1 MAAALASM
9 AERRSSFV
17 NWPILYQGMDAAGLD
32 AIVAFS
38 PSGTHYLSGCYN
50 EEETFLGDRM
60 SVVVVPRTGEPTY
73 IVQSGDEPL
82 ARADAW
88 LQDVRSYVAGVTTPI
103 QALVTVLEERGLEHS
118 RIGLENGFL
127 AIAHQRELV
136 ERLPKAELVDGDSVL
151 ARARWLK
158 MPAEIERMRHAV
170 VTADQAVHAAWK
182 RCHAGNTEKQVQAKM
197 IEEMGRRGADKFM
210 IFLASGSDVG
220 LTHKS
225 ASDRRL
231 TRGDLVTCVFIAF
244 WGGYWSDNER
254 MGTVGPPSAQHR
266 EQYKVAYE
274 ILRGTVELIKPGV
287 EVGELYKYPVSA
299 VRRHGDTSVGT
310 RAHAGHG
317 MPRTMGHEDPQIQP
331 HVRTLLEPN
340 MLFMLEQSYF
350 IGPSRFTVSHFVQVT
365 ETGHRVLDDWW
376 DFKEMFLFE

>member
-1 MAAALASM
+1 MYVAPMST
-9 AERRSSFV
+9 AERRSAFV
-17 NWPILYQGMDAAGLD
+17 NWPILYEGMDAAGLD

-60 SVVVVPRTGEPTY
+60 SMVVVPREGEPTY
-73 IVQSGDEPL
+73 IVCKGDEPL
-82 ARADAW
+82 ARSDAW
-88 LQDVRSYVAGVTTPI
+88 LADIRTYLVHVTSPI
-103 QALVTVLEERGLEHS
+103 EALVTVLAERGLEHS
-118 RIGLENGFL
+118 RLGLETGFL
-127 AIAHQRELV
+127 AIAHHRELA
-136 ERLPKAELVDGDSVL
+136 ERLPKAALLEGDSVL
-151 ARARWLK
+151 ARTRWLK
-158 MPAEIERMRHAV
+158 MPSEIERMQHAV
-170 VTADQAVHAAWK
+170 VAGDQAVYAAWK
-182 RCHAGNTEKQVQAKM
+182 RCHAGDTEKQVQAKM

-210 IFLASGSDVG
+210 IFLASGSDVA

-231 TRGDLVTCVFIAF
+231 TRGDLVTCVFVCF

-254 MGTVGPPSAQHR
+254 MGSVGPPTAQQR
-266 EQYKVAYE
+266 DQYKVAYD
-274 ILRGTVELIKPGV
+274 ILNGTIELIKPGV

-299 VRRHGDTSVGT
+299 VRRHGDTNLRT

-350 IGPSRFTVSHFVQVT
+350 VGPSRFTVSHFVQVT

-376 DFKEMFLFE
+376 NFQEMFVFE